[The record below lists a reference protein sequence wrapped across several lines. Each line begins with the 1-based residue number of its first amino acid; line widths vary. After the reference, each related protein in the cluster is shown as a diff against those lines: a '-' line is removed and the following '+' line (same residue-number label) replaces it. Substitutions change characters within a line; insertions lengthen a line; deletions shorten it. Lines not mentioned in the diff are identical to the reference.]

1 MCQQAEWILHRILDR
16 GNKLRHEFTSNYN
29 IWTKQKQLEAYKWQL
44 DNGGNMLNL
53 EKNHRLRKGKDRK
66 NLKGKKIDWKS
77 TQTFSD
83 ILRGKPLRLGHSLFI
98 HDNTMT

>member
-1 MCQQAEWILHRILDR
+1 
-16 GNKLRHEFTSNYN
+16 
-29 IWTKQKQLEAYKWQL
+29 
-44 DNGGNMLNL
+44 MLNL